1 MKKFL
6 VISAVVVVIAAL
18 VIYVA
23 RREILAYAILKA
35 ATARREALE
44 VAPNQ
49 EVVWERGP
57 TEAETPADKRPP
69 NIIVILADDLGFN
82 DLTVRG
88 GGVADGAVPTPHI
101 DSIAEQGVFFSNGFA
116 NNATCAPSRASI
128 MTGRYATRFGFEFT
142 PAPMQFAKVIHYLG
156 PDSIYREEN
165 EENYPATIEEMG
177 IPPEEITIAELLK
190 QKDYHTTMLGKWH
203 LGGTP
208 EMRPE
213 AQGFDEWV
221 GFLPGASMFLPEDSP
236 DVVNSK
242 QDFDPIDK
250 FLWAALPYAVTDE
263 DGREFRPDGYMTDY
277 LTDEAVKIIEA
288 NKNRPFFLYLSH
300 GTVHTPLQAL
310 KSDYDALPQ
319 IEDHTL
325 RVYAAM
331 VRSLDRSVGRVL
343 EALKDNG
350 LEENTIVI
358 FTSDNGGAH
367 YIGLPNIN
375 KPYRGWKATFFEGGI
390 HAPFFMKWP
399 ATISKGST
407 FDAPITHFDIFST
420 AAAAAGVPLPDDR
433 VIDGVNLIPY
443 LKGEKEGLPHEAL
456 FWKSGHYKVVR
467 AGGWKLQVTERPKI
481 DRLYHVAED
490 PTEQIDV
497 AAENPEKVAELKAL
511 LAEHE
516 KGISEPAWPSLLEGR
531 IGIDNPGNV
540 ELKEGDDYIYW
551 AN

>member
-6 VISAVVVVIAAL
+6 WISGVVVLIAAL

-23 RREILAYAILKA
+23 RREIFARVILTA
-35 ATARREALE
+35 AAARKESITI
-44 VAPNQ
+44 APNQ

-57 TEAETPADKRPP
+57 TEAESPTEERPP
-69 NIIVILADDLGFN
+69 NIVVILADDLGFN
-82 DLTVRG
+82 DLTFEG
-88 GGVADGAVPTPHI
+88 GGVADGAVPTPNI
-101 DSIAEQGVFFSNGFA
+101 DSIAQEGVVFTNGFA
-116 NNATCAPSRASI
+116 NNATCAPSRASV

-142 PAPMQFAKVIHYLG
+142 PVPWQFAKVIHYLA
-156 PDSIYREEN
+156 
-165 EENYPATIEEMG
+165 PATIYHKEREKDHPPIEEMG
-177 IPPEEITIAELLK
+177 VPPEEITIAELLK
-190 QKDYHTTMLGKWH
+190 QKDYHTMMLGKWH

-213 AQGFDEWV
+213 AQGFDEWL

-263 DGREFRPDGYMTDY
+263 DGREFQPDGYMTDY

-300 GTVHTPLQAL
+300 ATVHTPLQAL

-325 RVYAAM
+325 RVYGAM

-343 EALKDNG
+343 EALKENG

-390 HAPFFMKWP
+390 HVPFFMKWP

-407 FDAPITHFDIFST
+407 YDAPISHFDIFST

-433 VIDGVNLIPY
+433 VIDGVNLLPY
-443 LKGEKEGLPHEAL
+443 LKGEKEGRPHDVL
-456 FWKSGHYKVVR
+456 FWKSGHYKTVL
-467 AGGWKLQVTERPKI
+467 AGGWKLQVTERPKM
-481 DRLYHVAED
+481 DRLYNVAED
-490 PTEQIDV
+490 PTEQVDL
-497 AAENPEKVAELKAL
+497 ADKNPQKVAELKAL
-511 LAEHE
+511 LVEHE
-516 KGISEPAWPSLLEGR
+516 EHISEPAWPSLLEGR
-531 IGIDNPGNV
+531 IAIDYPGDV
-540 ELKEGDDYIYW
+540 PFQEGDEFIYW

>member
-6 VISAVVVVIAAL
+6 WISGVVVLIAAL

-23 RREILAYAILKA
+23 RREIFARVILTA
-35 ATARREALE
+35 AAARKESITI
-44 VAPNQ
+44 APNQ

-57 TEAETPADKRPP
+57 TEAESPTEERPP
-69 NIIVILADDLGFN
+69 NIVVILADDLGFN
-82 DLTVRG
+82 DLTFGG
-88 GGVADGAVPTPHI
+88 GGVADGAVPTPNI
-101 DSIAEQGVFFSNGFA
+101 DSIAQEGVVFTNGFA
-116 NNATCAPSRASI
+116 NNATCAPSRASV

-142 PAPMQFAKVIHYLG
+142 PVPWQFAKVIHYLA
-156 PDSIYREEN
+156 
-165 EENYPATIEEMG
+165 PATIYHKEREKDHPPIEEMG
-177 IPPEEITIAELLK
+177 VPPEEITIAELLK
-190 QKDYHTTMLGKWH
+190 QKDYHTMMLGKWH

-213 AQGFDEWV
+213 AQGFDEWL

-263 DGREFRPDGYMTDY
+263 DGREFQPDGYMTDY

-300 GTVHTPLQAL
+300 ATVHTPLQAL

-325 RVYAAM
+325 RVYGAM

-343 EALKDNG
+343 EALKENG

-390 HAPFFMKWP
+390 HVPFFMKWP
-399 ATISKGST
+399 ATFPKGST
-407 FDAPITHFDIFST
+407 YDAPISHFDIFST

-433 VIDGVNLIPY
+433 VIDGVNLLPY
-443 LKGEKEGLPHEAL
+443 LKGEKEGRPHDVL
-456 FWKSGHYKVVR
+456 FWKSGHYKTVL
-467 AGGWKLQVTERPKI
+467 AGGWKLQVTERPKM
-481 DRLYHVAED
+481 DRLYNVAED
-490 PTEQIDV
+490 PTEQVDL
-497 AAENPEKVAELKAL
+497 ADKNPQKVAELKAL
-511 LAEHE
+511 LVEHE
-516 KGISEPAWPSLLEGR
+516 EHISEPAWPSLLEGR
-531 IGIDNPGNV
+531 IAIDYPGDV
-540 ELKEGDDYIYW
+540 PFQEGDEFIYW

>member
-1 MKKFL
+1 MVAIMAVLAVWLARPK
-6 VISAVVVVIAAL
+6 ISAFV
-18 VIYVA
+18 
-23 RREILAYAILKA
+23 ILKLVEL
-35 ATARREALE
+35 RKPEIP
-44 VAPNQ
+44 PNR
-49 EVVWERGP
+49 EVVWEKGP
-57 TEAETPADKRPP
+57 STAETPIAERPP

-82 DLTVRG
+82 DLTVGG
-88 GGVADGAVPTPHI
+88 GGVANGAVPTPNI
-101 DSIAEQGVFFSNGFA
+101 DSLAREGVMFTNGYA
-116 NNATCAPSRASI
+116 NNATCAPSRAAI

-142 PAPMQFAKVIHYLG
+142 PAPMQFAKVIHLLRPNSVYH
-156 PDSIYREEN
+156 EEL
-165 EENYPATIEEMG
+165 EKDHPPIEEMG
-177 IPPEEITIAELLK
+177 MPPEEITIAELLK

-203 LGGTP
+203 LGGTL

-213 AQGFDEWV
+213 AQGFDEWL
-221 GFLPGASMFLPEDSP
+221 GFLSGASMFLPEDHP

-242 QDFDPIDK
+242 QNLDPIDK

-263 DGREFRPDGYMTDY
+263 DGREFQPNGYMTDY

-310 KSDYDALPQ
+310 KSDYDALSQ
-319 IEDHTL
+319 IDDHTT
-325 RVYAAM
+325 RVYGAM

-343 EALKDNG
+343 QALKENG

-367 YIGLPNIN
+367 YIGLPDIN
-375 KPYRGWKATFFEGGI
+375 KPYRGWKLTFFEGGI

-399 ATISKGST
+399 AGLLKGVT
-407 FDAPITHFDIFST
+407 YDAPISHFDIFST
-420 AAAAAGVPLPDDR
+420 AAGAAGIPLPDDR

-443 LKGEKEGLPHEAL
+443 LKGEKEGRPHDAL

-467 AGGWKLQVTERPKI
+467 AGDWKLQVTERPKR
-481 DRLYHVAED
+481 DWLYNLAED
-490 PTEQIDV
+490 PTEMVDL
-497 AAENPEKVAELKAL
+497 AAKNRQKVSELKAL

-516 KGISEPAWPSLLEGR
+516 GEISKPAWPSLLEGR
-531 IGIDNPGNV
+531 VAIDHHGGIPIR
-540 ELKEGDDYIYW
+540 EGEDYIYW